1 MIGKGIAFKT
11 KYRIASFLVM
21 VLAGSLLGFAP
32 SSAATTT
39 TTACVTTKTG
49 AIRILLKGTC
59 KAKIEKKIS
68 WKSNGVRGIQGVQG
82 IQGIQ
87 GIQGA
92 QGLTGAQGATG
103 AAGVNG
109 NTIWY
114 GTIAP
119 AANIGVAG
127 DFYVNTVTNFWFG
140 PKTTVWPAG
149 ISLVGPAGAGAT
161 GATGPAGPAGATGP
175 AGPAG
180 ATGPAGASGAT
191 GAPGQSGYSSLWFTP
206 ADLLYGRGS
215 DTSTVASVRIGDYD
229 EEVLDIDQDQTKF
242 FWRGVPKG
250 WGSATSTTWK
260 IFWATDGIGS
270 KVGFDLYTASGT
282 VGARV
287 SPDLVPGCNVGCSSS
302 NQIDPLAAGRLNVT
316 TITLTNELGNTG
328 GITEGGIFHIGFSRA
343 SQLFDGT
350 NFIADGLYQGK
361 VYIFGMSVV
370 ANF

>member
-114 GTIAP
+114 GTVAP

-149 ISLVGPAGAGAT
+149 ISLVGPAGAAGINGST
-161 GATGPAGPAGATGP
+161 GATGPAGPT
-175 AGPAG
+175 
-180 ATGPAGASGAT
+180 GAT
-191 GAPGQSGYSSLWFTP
+191 GATGATVTSLTSIWLTPNDLKSGYTGASVQSLAVNGYM
-206 ADLLYGRGS
+206 ADLLKAPEAWGF
-215 DTSTVASVRIGDYD
+215 STVALPKDWESASSFTYKVFWIVTDDYTPATGDMNSF
-229 EEVLDIDQDQTKF
+229 VL
-242 FWRGVPKG
+242 GAKG
-250 WGSATSTTWK
+250 WSQGQAISAPSCGSGTCSIVSTAPTKNQLQLSTVTIQNTGANAVTQNQLLQIWFGRNS
-260 IFWATDGIGS
+260 ISTLD
-270 KVGFDLYTASGT
+270 VDLYVYGLQVTANS
-282 VGARV
+282 
-287 SPDLVPGCNVGCSSS
+287 
-302 NQIDPLAAGRLNVT
+302 
-316 TITLTNELGNTG
+316 
-328 GITEGGIFHIGFSRA
+328 
-343 SQLFDGT
+343 
-350 NFIADGLYQGK
+350 
-361 VYIFGMSVV
+361 
-370 ANF
+370 